1 MEKET
6 ALNEV
11 KSLLDNFSDKLNKI
25 KTEDSHFSSSESKNG
40 LREEGSPWKTEQE
53 FKDLTM
59 LIAPFVEKEF
69 IVAEKASWN

>member
-1 MEKET
+1 MTKEKT
-6 ALNEV
+6 LNEV

-25 KTEDSHFSSSESKNG
+25 KTKDSHFDSSESKTG

-59 LIAPFVEKEF
+59 LNAPLVEKEF

>member
-1 MEKET
+1 MAKDKI
-6 ALNEV
+6 LIEV

-25 KTEDSHFSSSESKNG
+25 KTTESHFKSSESNSG

-59 LIAPFVEKEF
+59 LNAPFVEKNF
-69 IVAEKASWN
+69 IVGEKMKWN